1 MTSSTGLSTTLYAS
15 IERHI
20 DIPQYGDE
28 EDSEVDPEETQIEEK
43 NHHEISPF
51 TMEEDT
57 RMSAVINIDTPWLE
71 RLKPPEV
78 ADEPEV
84 VVPLPGDDSETIGP
98 SQETQFPSSDDENSP
113 LPLKKETSITSI
125 NRVESKETDMKRLG
139 SLILIDEDDFN
150 GESEIQFFKTYQ
162 PSTKFQTPTP
172 PTKQQPMEEVLPPT
186 VPLLIDTENP
196 INRREAPIYAMETC
210 ALDLTDIP
218 SSTSPP
224 VIPISRSKTSL
235 ARIEQ
240 NDDDTQLDEEILKT
254 AEQNKLK
261 RSNTSISN
269 FSSSASLTMNK
280 KQKSNLGN
288 ESDDWMANNQS
299 LPKKH
304 RRLKQLTL
312 LPANKH

>member
-78 ADEPEV
+78 VDELEV
-84 VVPLPGDDSETIGP
+84 VVPLPADDSETIGP

-162 PSTKFQTPTP
+162 PSAKFKTPTP

-196 INRREAPIYAMETC
+196 SRREAPIYAMETC

-240 NDDDTQLDEEILKT
+240 NDDDTQLDEEI

-312 LPANKH
+312 VPANKH

>member
-1 MTSSTGLSTTLYAS
+1 MTSSSGLSTTLYAS

-20 DIPQYGDE
+20 DIPQYEDE
-28 EDSEVDPEETQIEEK
+28 EDNEFDPEETQIEEK